1 MKKINIIITVF
12 LLLAAYGLQAQKSI
26 KTIPALKHRSSYQFS
41 NEWQYLSSDL
51 YLLNSDKF
59 TNLLNDIAN
68 GSSSSKRKKRGRNTE
83 KPQSLFIQ
91 AQIKN
96 MRFLGGDVVYP
107 IYNFKVTQD
116 KKYTTVETG
125 NTEVVR
131 LIDNLPLATT
141 GDVIDAEISGE
152 AITQNNANRFLKV
165 IAVQLQN
172 LAKLQNPNVAILDLI
187 GEMGRYIE
195 SKTTGKQYKFSSTI
209 RLYEGQDFDR
219 RLHSVN
225 VFVFVPFSTNEI
237 EIKSQKLK
245 TYIDTEENPILDKKK
260 LKDLIPYNEYPMI
273 VVANYKSRYNSQLAV
288 GDQINFDYLNE
299 RKLKIQDAHKK
310 ELINK
315 TSYEQELKLI
325 DYLTVFA
332 DLKLK
337 INNYKLNKSNDVNS
351 DHSKNLFEILRVYR
365 NLLKI
370 RSIRIVQY
378 ANNSEFKNE
387 FLPKYESVITSAGLY
402 LNEQNTLTNIKKVGE
417 FMENPNQNQQL
428 EKEGEEEILRLLYSV
443 KIPKDQKNSE
453 QARDLYRLIY
463 DVEMRLFDNEYLP
476 IIEDISNLEL
486 TEEGRQ
492 EKVRIENLLGNT
504 YCKKCKQELAKAF
517 DSYSQKYS
525 ENEKNKLI
533 QENEQIKQKAVG
545 VLFNVLDKEKKIED
559 RLKRDSLS
567 TVNGLIKMELGKLND
582 IIKHTKK
589 LLENDNSKL
598 SMDDL
603 KEQNFM
609 LEAYIRNLES
619 GFKTLT
625 NNI

>member
-1 MKKINIIITVF
+1 MF
-12 LLLAAYGLQAQKSI
+12 AAYGLQGQKSI
-26 KTIPALKHRSSYQFS
+26 KTVAALKQRSPYKFS

-51 YLLNSDKF
+51 YLLHANKF
-59 TNLLNDIAN
+59 SNLLNDVVHT
-68 GSSSSKRKKRGRNTE
+68 SSKRRKKGKNSE
-83 KPQSLFIQ
+83 KLQSLFIQ

-96 MRFLGGDVVYP
+96 MRFFGGDVVYP

-131 LIDNLPLATT
+131 LIDNLPLSAT

-172 LAKLQNPNVAILDLI
+172 LSKVKTPNVAILDLI

-219 RLHSVN
+219 KLHSIN
-225 VFVFVPFSTNEI
+225 VFVFVPFSDKEPEI
-237 EIKSQKLK
+237 DGTKLQQFLN
-245 TYIDTEENPILDKKK
+245 TEENPSLNKKK
-260 LKDLIPYNEYPMI
+260 LISLIPYNEYPI
-273 VVANYKSRYNSQLAV
+273 ILVANYKSRYNSQLVV

-310 ELINK
+310 ELLNK

-337 INNYKLNKSNDVNS
+337 INKYKLNKSNDVNS
-351 DHSKNLFEILRVYR
+351 DQSDNLFDILRVYR
-365 NLLKI
+365 NILKM
-370 RSIRIVQY
+370 RAIRIAQFS
-378 ANNSEFKNE
+378 NNSEFKNE
-387 FLPKYESVITSAGLY
+387 FLPKYESVVRSSGLY
-402 LNEQNTLTNIKKVGE
+402 LNAQNTLTNIKKVGE
-417 FMENPNQNQQL
+417 FMENPNRNKQL
-428 EKEGEEEILRLLYSV
+428 EKEGEENILRLLYSV
-443 KIPKDQKNSE
+443 KIPDKQKNSE
-453 QARDLYRLIY
+453 QAKDLRRLIY
-463 DVEMRLFDNEYLP
+463 DIELQLFEHEYLP
-476 IIEDISNLEL
+476 IIEDIGNLPL
-486 TEEGRQ
+486 TEEGIQ
-492 EKVRIENLLGNT
+492 EKERIENIVGNT
-504 YCKKCKQELAKAF
+504 YCTKCKQELAKAM
-517 DSYSQKYS
+517 DNYSKKYQ
-525 ENEKNKLI
+525 ENERNKLI

-545 VLFNVLDKEKKIED
+545 ALFKALEQEKKIQAKLQED
-559 RLKRDSLS
+559 S
-567 TVNGLIKMELGKLND
+567 TSSVNGLIKMELTKLQD
-582 IIKHTKK
+582 IIKHTKE
-589 LLENDNSKL
+589 LLETDNSKL
-598 SMDDL
+598 NMEGL

-609 LEAYIRNLES
+609 LQAYIKKLES

-625 NNI
+625 NNMK